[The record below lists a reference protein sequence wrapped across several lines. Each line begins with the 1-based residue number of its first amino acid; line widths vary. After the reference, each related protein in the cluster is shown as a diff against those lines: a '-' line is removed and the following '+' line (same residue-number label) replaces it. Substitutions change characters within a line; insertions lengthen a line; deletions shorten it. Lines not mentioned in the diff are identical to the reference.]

1 MRLSA
6 AVLLLTVPTLSF
18 TQARA
23 VPVPS
28 HFGSSGADRT
38 AIEALLGLYT
48 KAVSNK
54 DQALFETLL
63 LNRDIPFSFV
73 GSATGALAAD
83 RGTQHYEAFR
93 KGVFDGPAF
102 TQRFQDIHI
111 EQDGPLAA
119 VSLVFVNSSP
129 GKSSWGWKTLQLLEV
144 GGRWKIASE
153 FYTGHAG

>member
-6 AVLLLTVPTLSF
+6 AVLLLTVPTLPF

-63 LNRDIPFSFV
+63 LNRNIPFSFV

-83 RGTQHYEAFR
+83 GGHSITRPSGRGCS
-93 KGVFDGPAF
+93 KGRPS
-102 TQRFQDIHI
+102 
-111 EQDGPLAA
+111 PS
-119 VSLVFVNSSP
+119 VSRMSISSRTVP
-129 GKSSWGWKTLQLLEV
+129 WPQCPSCS
-144 GGRWKIASE
+144 
-153 FYTGHAG
+153 